1 MSLFDK
7 IKGGLEEAIAYET
20 GIGNAKTRK
29 ITIEPVESYKATDI
43 KEIRTSA
50 GMTQVVF
57 AEFMGV
63 SRKTVE
69 AWESGRNHPVGSACR
84 LLSLTRDDPMFPQK
98 SGIVCR

>member
-7 IKGGLEEAIAYET
+7 IKGGLEEAIAYEAGT
-20 GIGNAKTRK
+20 GDAKTRK
-29 ITIEPVESYKATDI
+29 IIIKPVESYKAADM

-63 SRKTVE
+63 SQKTVE

-84 LLSLTRDDPMFPQK
+84 LLSLTKNDPMFPQK
-98 SGIVCR
+98 SGIVCK